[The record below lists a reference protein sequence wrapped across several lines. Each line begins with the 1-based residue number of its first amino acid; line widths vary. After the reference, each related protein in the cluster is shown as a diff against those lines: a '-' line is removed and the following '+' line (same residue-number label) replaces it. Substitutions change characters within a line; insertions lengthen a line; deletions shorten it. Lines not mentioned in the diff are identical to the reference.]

1 MPAFE
6 KKQDVATGIL
16 NREKGTPFFQLNRYF
31 PTAWLA
37 DFVEHYWIVEW
48 SLPAGYTHVQEVLPT
63 LSVQLAFQLNEA
75 IVHGVKKQRF
85 IQHIS
90 GTGRVAGVK
99 FKPGGF
105 YPFLKK
111 SVLTIAHHEIDAYA
125 LLGITTP
132 PIHVPVSGEH
142 GPVLEAIEALLHS
155 LLPKKEEKMVLVQQI
170 AATALADR
178 TMISTTR
185 LAAHFHLTIRTL
197 ERLFS
202 KYAGINPK
210 WVIKIFRFHDI
221 VERIAGSS
229 EVNWAQLAIDL
240 GYFDQAHFIKDFRM
254 IMGKTPQEYA
264 LECRKP

>member
-6 KKQDVATGIL
+6 KKLDIPTGIL
-16 NREKGTPFFQLNRYF
+16 NREKGAPFFQLNRYF
-31 PTAWLA
+31 PTALLA

-48 SLPAGYTHVQEVLPT
+48 SLPEGYTHVQEVLPT
-63 LSVQLAFQLNEA
+63 LSVQLVFQLDDA
-75 IVHGVKKQRF
+75 TVHGVKKQRF

-111 SVLTIAHHEIDAYA
+111 PVLTIAHQETNGYA
-125 LLGITTP
+125 LLGITTS
-132 PIHVPVSGEH
+132 PIHVPVCGEH
-142 GPVLEAIEALLHS
+142 APVLEAIEALLLR
-155 LLPKKEEKMVLVQQI
+155 LLPKKEEKMLLVQQI
-170 AATALADR
+170 TATALADR
-178 TMISTTR
+178 TIISTAQ
-185 LAAHFHLTIRTL
+185 LAAQFHLTIRTL

-221 VERIAGSS
+221 VERIASSS
-229 EVNWAQLAIDL
+229 EVNWAGLATDL

-254 IMGKTPQEYA
+254 MMGKTPQEYA
-264 LECRKP
+264 LACRKP